1 MTDKAPNLDLNSG
14 VIPSAGS
21 TAAGVALFRKN
32 GLNHPLTRVPLAKRE
47 LDAAKAKVKG
57 YSGSDC

>member
-1 MTDKAPNLDLNSG
+1 MDTKNSGLGLNSG

-32 GLNHPLTRVPLAKRE
+32 GLNHPLAREPLAKRD
-47 LDAAKAKVKG
+47 LAAAKAKPKR
-57 YSGSDC
+57 